1 MKFKLII
8 ALVNDDRTDL
18 IIDKARELG
27 ATGATVI
34 TAAKGEGMN
43 PSKTFFG
50 LTLEGQVDVVLFIVE
65 EHICKFI
72 LEGIAEAGEFDTQ
85 KGTGVALQ
93 VDLEDAIGLS
103 SQYNAIKEEIEEQ
116 L

>member
-8 ALVNDDRTDL
+8 ALVNNDRTDV
-18 IIDKARELG
+18 IVEKARELG
-27 ATGATVI
+27 ATGATII

-50 LTLEGQVDVVLFIVE
+50 LTLEGQVDVALFIVE

-72 LEGIAEAGEFDTQ
+72 LEGIAEAGEFDTS
-85 KGTGVALQ
+85 KGAGVALQ

-103 SQYNAIKEEIEEQ
+103 SQFNAIKEEIEEQ

>member
-8 ALVNDDRTDL
+8 ALVNNDRTDL
-18 IIDKARELG
+18 IIEKAREMG

-34 TAAKGEGMN
+34 TAARGEGMN
-43 PSKTFFG
+43 PAKTFFG
-50 LTLEGQVDVVLFIVE
+50 LTLEGQVDVALFIVE
-65 EHICKFI
+65 EHICKYI
-72 LEGIAEAGEFDTQ
+72 LEGIAEAGDFDTE
-85 KGTGVALQ
+85 KGAGVALQ

-103 SQYNAIKEEIEEQ
+103 SQFDAIKEEIEEQ